1 MTNLFIQI
9 FNVILKFTSD
19 YGIAV
24 ILFTLLV
31 KLVLLPFTIK
41 QRKSMKIQQKLTE
54 KMNLLKE
61 KYKDDK
67 DKLNQEMVNLYKE
80 NPGCSFSFLLLILQ
94 LPVLF
99 AMYNTFAHNI
109 VSTQTIILPW
119 INNLSKPDPY
129 FILPILYV
137 VSQVLPSLL
146 VYLGIIKNSAIP
158 KPSPMT
164 IFPAI
169 LIALLVLTK
178 SPAALGIYFIVSNIL
193 SSAEQLIPI
202 SE

>member
-94 LPVLF
+94 LIKTRPLLH
-99 AMYNTFAHNI
+99 T
-109 VSTQTIILPW
+109 S
-119 INNLSKPDPY
+119 Y
-129 FILPILYV
+129 FV
-137 VSQVLPSLL
+137 C
-146 VYLGIIKNSAIP
+146 G
-158 KPSPMT
+158 KPSASKFISLFRHNKKFSYSKT
-164 IFPAI
+164 I
-169 LIALLVLTK
+169 TND
-178 SPAALGIYFIVSNIL
+178 NIP
-193 SSAEQLIPI
+193 SYSYCII
-202 SE
+202 SFDKVTCSIRYLFYSIKYSI